1 MNSSI
6 RKYEDID
13 VKDMIYNSP
22 VKIGSSYYASIGY
35 GENCEPLYIQTPKI
49 KSLHNLEHIKGKSN
63 PYLEVEIPNGKYD
76 IYDFFLN
83 MDDQNM
89 KTTFKNSKSWFKKE
103 LPLEAIDDMYKRTVQ
118 PVKKHQNPK
127 LKFRLPVI
135 KNKIVCNVYNQ
146 QRVYVDL
153 EDIKEDSDI
162 ILILHIRGLKI
173 LKQYFYCDCYIS
185 QIKVFQPEN
194 VKFNIMN
201 NYSILDDK
209 DDDDDIYN
217 DIFAEEI
224 IRSSEDYI
232 KNEKQLK
239 LEQEKQ
245 LKLEQ
250 EKQLKLEQEEQ
261 LKLEQEEQLKLE
273 QEEQLKLEQEKQL
286 KLEQEKQLKLEQE
299 KETKIKQIQADIEQ
313 KQKELDL
320 ISSQ

>member
-250 EKQLKLEQEEQ
+250 E
-261 LKLEQEEQLKLE
+261 
-273 QEEQLKLEQEKQL
+273 EQLKLEQEKQL
-286 KLEQEKQLKLEQE
+286 KL
-299 KETKIKQIQADIEQ
+299 
-313 KQKELDL
+313 
-320 ISSQ
+320 

>member
-6 RKYEDID
+6 RKYEDIN

-22 VKIGSSYYASIGY
+22 EKIGSSYYASIGY

-49 KSLHNLEHIKGKSN
+49 KSVYNLENIKGKSN
-63 PYLEVEIPNGKYD
+63 PHIEVEIPNGKYD

-83 MDDQNM
+83 VDDQNM
-89 KTTFKNSKSWFKKE
+89 KTTFKNSKSWFSKE

-118 PVKKHQNPK
+118 PFKKNQNPK

-146 QRVYVDL
+146 QRVYVNL
-153 EDIKEDSDI
+153 EDIKEDSEI

-173 LKQYFYCDCYIS
+173 LKQYFYCDCYVS

-194 VKFNIMN
+194 VKFNIID
-201 NYSILDDK
+201 NYSIIDDDDK
-209 DDDDDIYN
+209 DDIYN

-224 IRSSEDYI
+224 RQSSEEYI
-232 KNEKQLK
+232 KNKNMQK
-239 LEQEKQ
+239 LEEEQN
-245 LKLEQ
+245 KLEEGQ
-250 EKQLKLEQEEQ
+250 RIKEEEEKRIKEEEEQ
-261 LKLEQEEQLKLE
+261 RIKEE
-273 QEEQLKLEQEKQL
+273 EEKRIKEEEEKRI
-286 KLEQEKQLKLEQE
+286 KK
-299 KETKIKQIQADIEQ
+299 KEEKIKQIQADIEQ
-313 KQKELDL
+313 KQKELEL

>member
-194 VKFNIMN
+194 VKFNIMT

-250 EKQLKLEQEEQ
+250 EK
-261 LKLEQEEQLKLE
+261 
-273 QEEQLKLEQEKQL
+273 
-286 KLEQEKQLKLEQE
+286 
-299 KETKIKQIQADIEQ
+299 ETKIKQIQADIEQ

>member
-35 GENCEPLYIQTPKI
+35 GENSEPLYIQTPKI
-49 KSLHNLEHIKGKSN
+49 KSLNDLEHIKGKSN

-135 KNKIVCNVYNQ
+135 KNKVVCNVYNQ

-209 DDDDDIYN
+209 DDDDIYN

-224 IRSSEDYI
+224 ISSSDEYI
-232 KNEKQLK
+232 KNE
-239 LEQEKQ
+239 E
-245 LKLEQ
+245 
-250 EKQLKLEQEEQ
+250 QLKLEQEEQ

-273 QEEQLKLEQEKQL
+273 QEEQLKLEQEEQL
-286 KLEQEKQLKLEQE
+286 KLKQEEQLKLKQEEQLKLKQE

>member
-35 GENCEPLYIQTPKI
+35 GENSEPLYIQTPKI
-49 KSLHNLEHIKGKSN
+49 KSLNDLEHIKGKSN

-135 KNKIVCNVYNQ
+135 KNKVVCNVYNQ

-209 DDDDDIYN
+209 DDDDIYN

-224 IRSSEDYI
+224 ISSSDEYI
-232 KNEKQLK
+232 KNE
-239 LEQEKQ
+239 E
-245 LKLEQ
+245 
-250 EKQLKLEQEEQ
+250 QLKLEQEEQ

-273 QEEQLKLEQEKQL
+273 QEEQLKLEQEEQL
-286 KLEQEKQLKLEQE
+286 KLKQEEQLKLKQE